1 MPSCTSLSSCVQ
13 YFFPVSL
20 HIITQNLISEL
31 TCFVFFV
38 YMDYLCCYRYLVNFS
53 SQQHL
58 YWEKWWHVQYLFY
71 PLYIFGTMIFKS
83 PPDVS
88 AVQLRFLCLLSS
100 GFLPR
105 LIKVAPACAIMIS
118 TYEFGKAF
126 FHSYNQKKHRVPQLQ
141 PSTWSH
147 TPNHWFTRTLD
158 HRPVNEPDYSTN
170 HAITLAVCLKERLV
184 YRVLVE
190 YLLSL
195 GNI

>member
-126 FHSYNQKKHRVPQLQ
+126 FHSFNQKKRATTTAQHVISHTKPLIYKN
-141 PSTWSH
+141 TWSQTCKWTRLLH
-147 TPNHWFTRTLD
+147 KSCNH
-158 HRPVNEPDYSTN
+158 
-170 HAITLAVCLKERLV
+170 TLAVCLKERLV

-190 YLLSL
+190 
-195 GNI
+195 